1 MAYTPVNFDNWRYM
15 PELLLR
21 FTTEVFEKAGM
32 SAEHVAEL
40 AGYLV
45 ATDLRG
51 VLSHGT
57 GTAAGYAQ
65 SFKSAEYNP
74 RPEISVTREAGAT
87 IQYDGDGTFRIVCHW
102 PKRTRAL

>member
-1 MAYTPVNFDNWRYM
+1 MAYVPVDYDNKRYM
-15 PELLLR
+15 PEPLRR

-32 SAEHVAEL
+32 SSDHAAEL

-57 GTAAGYAQ
+57 GSAAGYANSFQ
-65 SFKSAEYNP
+65 SA
-74 RPEISVTREAGAT
+74 
-87 IQYDGDGTFRIVCHW
+87 
-102 PKRTRAL
+102 